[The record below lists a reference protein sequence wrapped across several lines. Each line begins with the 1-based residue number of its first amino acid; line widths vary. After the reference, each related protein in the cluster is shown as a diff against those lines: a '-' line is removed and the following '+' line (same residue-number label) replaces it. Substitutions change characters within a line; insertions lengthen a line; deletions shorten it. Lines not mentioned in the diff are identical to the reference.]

1 MATNTFVT
9 PSWVTKDVAVGFRN
23 NIKLIGGFDRSYDS
37 QYRQAGAKMGYTVNA
52 RIEQRFTVSEG
63 QAYDQQAVLDQV
75 VPISINHQYH
85 VDMGWSS
92 ADATMVVEEVQ
103 SRYTQK
109 AGRSLANKW
118 DVQAGKEVYKAVYFA
133 VGTPGSTITSN
144 QTWTDGV
151 ALMKDAG
158 VPEEL
163 MAVITPVQQSALLA
177 NNQALF
183 NPNAQI
189 SKYFTSGQ
197 FSGAA
202 LGMDSWAYDPNL
214 PTHTTGTFTTST
226 PAIAGASQTGSSLA
240 IDGMGTYALKA
251 GDIFTIDGVNMVN
264 PITYEDSGHL
274 QQFSMQAD
282 LSGSTTA
289 TLSISP
295 AIITSGQLQT
305 VTAAPANNAAVSFLG
320 STGTVGATMAAVAS
334 KQSLVFNSAAFAFVM
349 ADLKSPLPGA
359 NSKRMSNKEAA
370 ISIRWSEQWNAQ
382 TDQSM
387 SRLDTIG
394 GIAPIL
400 PYYAFRAFSS

>member
-23 NIKLIGGFDRSYDS
+23 NIKLIGNFDRSYDD

-63 QAYDQQAVLDQV
+63 QGYDEQAILDQV

-109 AGRSLANKW
+109 AARSLANKW
-118 DVQAGKEVYKAVYFA
+118 DVQAGKEVYKSVYFA
-133 VGTPGSTITSN
+133 IGEPGSVITDN
-144 QTWTDGV
+144 QVWTDGV
-151 ALMKDAG
+151 ALLKDAG

-163 MAVITPVQQSALLA
+163 MAVITPVQQSSLLA
-177 NNQALF
+177 NNFALF
-183 NPNAQI
+183 NPQAQI
-189 SKYFTSGQ
+189 SKYFRSGQ
-197 FSGAA
+197 FAGAA
-202 LGMDSWAYDPNL
+202 LGMDEWYYDQNL
-214 PTHTTGTFTTST
+214 PTHTTGTFTSST
-226 PAIAGASQTGSSLA
+226 PVVSGGGQTGSTLA
-240 IDGMGTYALKA
+240 ISGMGTFALKA
-251 GDIFTIDGVNMVN
+251 GDIFTIDGVYMVN
-264 PITYEDSGHL
+264 PITYENSGHL
-274 QQFSMQAD
+274 QQFSVQAD
-282 LSGSTTA
+282 VSGSSTA
-289 TLSISP
+289 SLSISP

-305 VTAAPANNAAVSFLG
+305 VTASPANGAAISFLG
-320 STGTVGATMAAVAS
+320 ATGTVSATMAATPS
-334 KQSLVFNSAAFAFVM
+334 KQSLVFNPAAFAFVM

-359 NSKRMSNKEAA
+359 NSKRMSSKEAA

-382 TDQSM
+382 TDKSM

-400 PYYAFRAFSS
+400 PYYALRAFSS

>member
-23 NIKLIGGFDRSYDS
+23 NIKLIGNFDRSYDD

-63 QAYDQQAVLDQV
+63 QGYDEQAILDQV

-109 AGRSLANKW
+109 AARSLANKW
-118 DVQAGKEVYKAVYFA
+118 DVQAGKEVYKSVYFA
-133 VGTPGSTITSN
+133 IGEPGSVITDN
-144 QTWTDGV
+144 QVWTDGV
-151 ALMKDAG
+151 ALLKDAG

-163 MAVITPVQQSALLA
+163 MAVITPVQQSSLLA
-177 NNQALF
+177 NNFALF
-183 NPNAQI
+183 NPQAQI
-189 SKYFTSGQ
+189 SKYFRSGQ
-197 FSGAA
+197 FAGAA
-202 LGMDSWAYDPNL
+202 LGMDEWYYDQNL
-214 PTHTTGTFTTST
+214 PTHTTGTFDSST
-226 PAIAGASQTGSSLA
+226 PVVSGGGQTGSTLA
-240 IDGMGTYALKA
+240 ISGMGTFALKA
-251 GDIFTIDGVNMVN
+251 GDIFTIDGVYMVN
-264 PITYEDSGHL
+264 PITYENSGHL
-274 QQFSMQAD
+274 QQFSVQAD
-282 LSGSTTA
+282 VSGSSTGS
-289 TLSISP
+289 LSISP

-305 VTAAPANNAAVSFLG
+305 VTASPANGAAISFLG
-320 STGTVGATMAAVAS
+320 ATGTVSATMAATPS
-334 KQSLVFNSAAFAFVM
+334 KQSLVFNPAAFAFVM

-359 NSKRMSNKEAA
+359 NSKRMSSKEAA

-382 TDQSM
+382 TDKSM

-400 PYYAFRAFSS
+400 PYYALRAFSS

>member
-23 NIKLIGGFDRSYDS
+23 NIKLIGNFDRSYDD

-63 QAYDQQAVLDQV
+63 QGYDEQAILDQV

-109 AGRSLANKW
+109 AARSLANKW
-118 DVQAGKEVYKAVYFA
+118 DVQAGKEVYKSVYFA
-133 VGTPGSTITSN
+133 IGEPGSVITDN
-144 QTWTDGV
+144 QVWTDGV
-151 ALMKDAG
+151 ALLKDAG

-163 MAVITPVQQSALLA
+163 MAVITPVQQSSLLA
-177 NNQALF
+177 NNFALF
-183 NPNAQI
+183 NPQAQI
-189 SKYFTSGQ
+189 SKYFRSGQ
-197 FSGAA
+197 FAGAA
-202 LGMDSWAYDPNL
+202 LGMDEWYYDQNL
-214 PTHTTGTFTTST
+214 PTHTTGTFTSST
-226 PAIAGASQTGSSLA
+226 PVVSGGGQTGSTLA
-240 IDGMGTYALKA
+240 ISGMGTFALKA
-251 GDIFTIDGVNMVN
+251 GDIFTIDGVYMVN
-264 PITYEDSGHL
+264 PITYENSGHL
-274 QQFSMQAD
+274 QQFSVQAD
-282 LSGSTTA
+282 VSGSSTGS
-289 TLSISP
+289 LSISP

-305 VTAAPANNAAVSFLG
+305 VTASPANGAAISFLG
-320 STGTVGATMAAVAS
+320 STGTVSATMAATPS
-334 KQSLVFNSAAFAFVM
+334 KQSLVFNPAAFAFVM

-359 NSKRMSNKEAA
+359 NSKRMSSKEAA

-382 TDQSM
+382 TDKSM

-400 PYYAFRAFSS
+400 PYYALRAFSS